1 MQETDDEHEDTN
13 GPMNEIEYENGGE
26 LIEDDEVLEE
36 KQQPCSTSGDQPFA
50 HLFLVKNN
58 HSSETY
64 VCGFSDPIERGI
76 QVVSPTRYGIDLGT
90 VLGELSCGGCS
101 ANGSINAIVRIATE
115 ADLEKYRQNCQ
126 READAFE
133 ICNDKIAKHG
143 LEMQLVSA
151 HYLLEETKVLFFFTA
166 DSRVDFRNLVKD
178 LVAVFRMRIEL
189 RQIGVRDE
197 ARVVGGIAVCGRE
210 LCCNSITDRLNPVSI
225 KMAKEQNLSLN
236 SMKISGPCGRLL
248 CCLSY
253 EYDFY
258 RDEKKQWPSEGSRI
272 AFNGEMCKISE
283 VNILSKKIYLQVPD
297 GRVTAV
303 PFMYLKRQEDQKRWE
318 IDPLFFEET

>member
-1 MQETDDEHEDTN
+1 
-13 GPMNEIEYENGGE
+13 MNDIVYENGEE
-26 LIEDDEVLEE
+26 LIEDDEILAESPQHPCRE
-36 KQQPCSTSGDQPFA
+36 PGEQPYPYM
-50 HLFLVKNN
+50 FLVKNN

-64 VCGFSDPIERGI
+64 VCGFGESIERGT
-76 QVVSPTRYGIDLGT
+76 QVVAPTRYGVDLGT
-90 VLGELSCGGCS
+90 VLGILSCGGCG
-101 ANGSINAIVRIATE
+101 ADGSIHEIVRIATE
-115 ADLEKYRQNCQ
+115 EDLEKHRQNCE
-126 READAFE
+126 READAFN
-133 ICNDKIAKHG
+133 ICSDKIAKHG
-143 LEMQLVSA
+143 LDMHLVSA

-166 DSRVDFRNLVKD
+166 DARVDFRNLVKD

-197 ARVVGGIAVCGRE
+197 ARVVGGMAVCGRE
-210 LCCNSITDRLNPVSI
+210 LCCNSITDRLSPVSI

-258 RDEKKQWPSEGSRI
+258 KDEKKQWPSEGSRI
-272 AFNGEMCKISE
+272 AFNGELCKISE

-303 PFMYLKRQEDQKRWE
+303 PFMYLKRQEDKKKWE
-318 IDPLFFEET
+318 IDPIFYEET